1 MSRKPH
7 KYWLARPF
15 LVKQLLKMGLY
26 NKMFDLTNS
35 PAKKEAKFCLL
46 PQKLF
51 PGRISPRSC
60 KAGSLTLQNE
70 KNASQPLKIVQSR
83 CQIFRFNI

>member
-7 KYWLARPF
+7 KYWLARHF

-35 PAKKEAKFCLL
+35 PAKKEANFCLL

-60 KAGSLTLQNE
+60 KASPICISLITSLPD
-70 KNASQPLKIVQSR
+70 KSATVWATFTMRS
-83 CQIFRFNI
+83 